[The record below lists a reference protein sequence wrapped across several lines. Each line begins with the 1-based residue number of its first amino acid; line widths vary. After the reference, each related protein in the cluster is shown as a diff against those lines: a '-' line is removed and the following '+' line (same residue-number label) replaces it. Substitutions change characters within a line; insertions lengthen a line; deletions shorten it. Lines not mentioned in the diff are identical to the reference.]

1 MEHKKIKW
9 FYNKPLSE
17 AELQDIANEIMAGD
31 DLPLDNN
38 FDTDIEESDNDSDT
52 DFDSLFP
59 STFKNNFKR
68 NGDEKKV
75 NILQDI
81 RLPPNISS
89 EVNDKDNAT
98 ESSSLYPQTL
108 ENKLDGNN
116 DEKQDIVLQDI
127 GFSPTVSSDSVTIT
141 TVSLEACTS
150 RKSCEQNTATI
161 NRKLRLSKVEVEESA
176 KNEVQEQPARR
187 WKKCSVKTK
196 ISDYP
201 EPEGVVEELFD
212 SSETPTSVFIKV
224 LGSIISDITYQS
236 NLYAVQRNI
245 QLDLTEK
252 ELLSF
257 IGINFFMA
265 YHQLP
270 NWKHYWNGS
279 PDLGIPLVT
288 NAMSR
293 NRFEKI
299 LANIHCN
306 NNLEIP
312 KNNTD
317 KLYKLR
323 I

>member
-17 AELQDIANEIMAGD
+17 TELQDIANEIMAGD

-59 STFKNNFKR
+59 SRFKNNFKR

-89 EVNDKDNAT
+89 EVNDKDNTT
-98 ESSSLYPQTL
+98 ESSSLYPHTL

-127 GFSPTVSSDSVTIT
+127 GFSPTVSTESVTIT

-176 KNEVQEQPARR
+176 NNEVQEQPARR

-201 EPEGVVEELFD
+201 EAEGVVEDLFD
-212 SSETPTSVFIKV
+212 SSETPTSVFIKSTW
-224 LGSIISDITYQS
+224 LHIK
-236 NLYAVQRNI
+236 R
-245 QLDLTEK
+245 
-252 ELLSF
+252 
-257 IGINFFMA
+257 
-265 YHQLP
+265 YHLP
-270 NWKHYWNGS
+270 K
-279 PDLGIPLVT
+279 
-288 NAMSR
+288 
-293 NRFEKI
+293 
-299 LANIHCN
+299 
-306 NNLEIP
+306 
-312 KNNTD
+312 
-317 KLYKLR
+317 
-323 I
+323 